1 MTLGLHLTQVKWLSS
16 ITQTTTN
23 ATANVG
29 KKEHFYAVGGN
40 VN

>member
-1 MTLGLHLTQVKWLSS
+1 MISESKWLSS

-23 ATANVG
+23 TGEEVG
-29 KKEHFYAVGGN
+29 EKEHFYIVGEN